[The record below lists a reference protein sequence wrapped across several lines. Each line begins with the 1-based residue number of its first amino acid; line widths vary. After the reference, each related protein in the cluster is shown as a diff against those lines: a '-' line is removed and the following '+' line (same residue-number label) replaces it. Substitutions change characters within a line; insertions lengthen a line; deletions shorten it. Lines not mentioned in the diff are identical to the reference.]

1 MSSPEEWMLKHCGCP
16 LRKLYSNWKPHRK
29 IFKHV
34 ALSRGVKGKIQ
45 SDTVSTQTILQFR
58 NNTAYLGSYME
69 FPIVGALGKKRLG
82 EGTEEGVGGSQE
94 EGEKF
99 NIHYVFTMSQA
110 QCEELCT
117 YHLI

>member
-1 MSSPEEWMLKHCGCP
+1 
-16 LRKLYSNWKPHRK
+16 
-29 IFKHV
+29 
-34 ALSRGVKGKIQ
+34 
-45 SDTVSTQTILQFR
+45 
-58 NNTAYLGSYME
+58 ME

-82 EGTEEGVGGSQE
+82 EGTEEGLGGSQE